1 VGNRESAPERQAEE
15 VPASG
20 ARSAHITEML
30 AKINGEPGG
39 PDSTKKPD
47 TDTGLPE
54 AESEPKAPEATESSE
69 LDSPRQLKP
78 PEPGPVEVIP
88 EDNLLRNNTPEYGET
103 GGEDQLPVEQSLP
116 DQVQPEN
123 DSQQSEAVNPV
134 DDAVANDAA
143 SPTDIIAADWP
154 ELLPGLELSGVAFN
168 LASNCILEK
177 IEGNKC
183 FLRLSEQHASL
194 WNKNYEA
201 RIARAFSQYFDA
213 AMEVEISL
221 GEQDTETPAR
231 YQERIK
237 QEKIASALVTIQ
249 EDENVKRLLEDF
261 DGKLVL
267 DSVRPI

>member
-1 VGNRESAPERQAEE
+1 VES
-15 VPASG
+15 
-20 ARSAHITEML
+20 
-30 AKINGEPGG
+30 
-39 PDSTKKPD
+39 
-47 TDTGLPE
+47 
-54 AESEPKAPEATESSE
+54 
-69 LDSPRQLKP
+69 
-78 PEPGPVEVIP
+78 
-88 EDNLLRNNTPEYGET
+88 EDNLLKNNTPEYGET
-103 GGEDQLPVEQSLP
+103 GSGNQLQPEQPLP
-116 DQVQPEN
+116 ERVQPDNDNRQSDAVDQV
-123 DSQQSEAVNPV
+123 DDTDADDAAVN
-134 DDAVANDAA
+134 NAA
-143 SPTDIIAADWP
+143 DPGHIAAADWS
-154 ELLPGLELSGVAFN
+154 ELLPRLELSGVAFN

-213 AMEVEISL
+213 VMEVEISL

-249 EDENVKRLLEDF
+249 EDENVKRLLDDF